1 MKCRVC
7 GCTHFRPCEPPC
19 GWQSPGL
26 CTTCA
31 SAVMAIGKW
40 HEEANRASVSAL
52 IREFRAYVQEPFVAL
67 SKLARGARR

>member
-1 MKCRVC
+1 
-7 GCTHFRPCEPPC
+7 
-19 GWQSPGL
+19 
-26 CTTCA
+26 
-31 SAVMAIGKW
+31 MAIGKW